1 MDKKKRQIINTDMG
15 QKGQKANWNHI
26 DTNKKDNLGL
36 WKPIQYEQR
45 KNTFIFY
52 MFQ

>member
-1 MDKKKRQIINTDMG
+1 MDKKKRQIINIDMG
-15 QKGQKANWNHI
+15 QKGQKENWNHI
-26 DTNKKDNLGL
+26 DTNKKDNLRL